1 MIQAYEIAYLIKIN
15 DLEKVKAI
23 FSNIINNTYK
33 DEIQKKLIFKA
44 LEISEQ
50 LHYGQYRES
59 GEPYVI
65 HPILVA
71 LLLAKFQ
78 LDFKTTI
85 AGLLH
90 DVLEDTSVE
99 KTEIIKEFDEEVL
112 SLIDGVTKIH
122 DLHNKTRTIKE
133 ANTISKMF
141 FAMTHD
147 IRIILIKLTDKLH
160 NMSTLTHLP
169 KNRRERIA
177 KDCLATYVPIAER
190 LGISSLK
197 TYLEDLS
204 FKYLYPK
211 EYKEIKIFLAETKIE
226 REKKLYKGKLIIE
239 KELKQIGIDAKISVR
254 SKHFYSI
261 FRKMKTRTNKLS
273 QIFDTLG
280 IRIICKQQKECYE
293 ILEIV
298 HKVWKPIPGRL
309 KDYIAIPK
317 ENKYQSIHTTVR
329 IPEDNQLIEIQIRT
343 EEMDK
348 IARYGVAAHWIYK
361 EQVELRADDLSFI
374 NRIKKWQQESFNKN
388 QYSMNDIHKELLN
401 TFIYVYTPEGE
412 IIELPFGSNAI
423 DFAYTIHT
431 DIGDQA
437 LYAQINGKISA
448 LTKPLKNE
456 QIVEIFTST
465 EAKPDVIWLHS
476 VRTKKARSRIRSWL
490 NKNDDTIFVDNNI
503 IAYLI
508 GEHKEQK
515 RIFRLFKSLTKS
527 QIKRITIA
535 SDCNPSTGEAI
546 VGIIQKDEIVV
557 HKDNCQDTLYYR
569 KSHFIEVEWEA
580 TPTRKIYHIVIFLKN
595 LKSLFYYLDNL
606 FTYFDARLISEKI
619 EDCGNGHGIINIIIS
634 SNAKNVSMILS
645 ALKEN
650 PNILQIMQIEE
661 DIKNYD
667 L

>member
-1 MIQAYEIAYLIKIN
+1 MIQVYEIAYLLKIN
-15 DLEKVKAI
+15 DIDKLKNI
-23 FSNIINNTYK
+23 FRKIVNNTYQ

-59 GEPYVI
+59 KEPYII
-65 HPILVA
+65 HPIMVA
-71 LLLAKFQ
+71 LFLIKFQ
-78 LDFKTTI
+78 LDFKTII

-90 DVLEDTSVE
+90 DVLEDTSVKKE
-99 KTEIIKEFDEEVL
+99 EIIKEFDQEVL

-122 DLHNKTRTIKE
+122 DLHNKTRAIKE

-147 IRIILIKLTDKLH
+147 IRIIIIKLADKLH
-160 NMSTLTHLP
+160 NMATLSHLP

-177 KDCLATYVPIAER
+177 RDCLATYVPIAER

-197 TYLEDLS
+197 IYLEDLS
-204 FKYLYPK
+204 LKYLYPK
-211 EYKEIKIFLAETKIE
+211 EYKEIKNFLSATKIE

-239 KELKQIGIDAKISVR
+239 KELKKIGIDVVITVR

-261 FRKMKTRTNKLS
+261 FRKMKTRNNNIA

-280 IRIICKQQKECYE
+280 IRIICKKQKECYE

-317 ENKYQSIHTTVR
+317 ENKYQSLHTTVR

-343 EEMDK
+343 EEMDR
-348 IARYGVAAHWIYK
+348 IAKYGVAAHWLYK
-361 EQVELRADDLSFI
+361 EQVELKADDISFI
-374 NRIKKWQQESFNKN
+374 NRIKKWQQESVNKN
-388 QYSMNDIHKELLN
+388 QYSMYDIHKELLN

-412 IIELPFGSNAI
+412 IVELPFGSNSI

-437 LYAQINGKISA
+437 LYAKINGKISS

-456 QIVEIFTST
+456 QIVEIFTSP
-465 EAKPDVIWLHS
+465 EAKPDVIWLNS
-476 VRTKKARSRIRSWL
+476 VRTKKARSKIRSWL
-490 NKNDDTIFVDNNI
+490 NKNDNTIFVDNNI

-508 GEHKEQK
+508 GENKEQK
-515 RIFRLFKSLTKS
+515 RLFSLFKSLTKDKLKS
-527 QIKRITIA
+527 ITIA
-535 SDCNPSTGEAI
+535 SDCNPLTDEDI
-546 VGIIQKDEIVV
+546 IGIIQKDTIVV
-557 HKDNCQDTLYYR
+557 HKEHCKEIIHQK
-569 KSHFIEVEWEA
+569 KSHLVEVEWEA
-580 TPTRKIYHIVIFLKN
+580 TPTRKVYHIIIFLKN
-595 LKSLFYYLDNL
+595 LKGLFNYLDNL
-606 FTYFDARLISEKI
+606 FTTFDVRLISEKI

-634 SNAKNVSMILS
+634 SNAKNVSMILTS
-645 ALKEN
+645 LKEN
-650 PNILQIMQIEE
+650 PNVLQIMQVEE

-667 L
+667 N

>member
-1 MIQAYEIAYLIKIN
+1 MIQPYEIAYLMKIN
-15 DLEKVKAI
+15 DVDKIKGI
-23 FSNIINNTYK
+23 FKNTIDNIYK

-59 GEPYVI
+59 GVPYVI
-65 HPILVA
+65 HPIMVA
-71 LLLAKFQ
+71 LFLAKFK

-90 DVLEDTSVE
+90 DVLEDTSVAKE
-99 KTEIIKEFDEEVL
+99 EIIKEFDEEVL

-147 IRIILIKLTDKLH
+147 IRIIIIKLSDKLH
-160 NMSTLTHLP
+160 NMTTLSHLP

-197 TYLEDLS
+197 VYLEDLS
-204 FKYLYPK
+204 LKYLYPK
-211 EYKEIKIFLAETKIE
+211 EYKEIKNFLAETKIE

-239 KELKQIGIDAKISVR
+239 KELKKIGISAEITVR

-261 FRKMKTRTNKLS
+261 FRKMKTRTNNLS

-317 ENKYQSIHTTVR
+317 ENKYQSLHTTVR

-343 EEMDK
+343 EEMDR
-348 IARYGVAAHWIYK
+348 IAKYGVAAHWIYK
-361 EQVELRADDLSFI
+361 EQIELKADDLSFI
-374 NRIKKWQQESFNKN
+374 SRIKKWQQDSANKN

-412 IIELPFGSNAI
+412 VVELPFGSNSI
-423 DFAYTIHT
+423 DFAYAIHT

-437 LYAQINGKISA
+437 LYAKINGKINS
-448 LTKPLKNE
+448 LTKPLRNE
-456 QIVEIFTST
+456 QIVEIFTSP
-465 EAKPDVIWLHS
+465 EAKADVIWLNS
-476 VRTKKARSRIRSWL
+476 VRTKKARSKIRSWL
-490 NKNDDTIFVDNNI
+490 NKNDDTIFVDSNI

-508 GEHKEQK
+508 GETKEQK
-515 RIFRLFKSLTKS
+515 RLFSLFKSLTKS
-527 QIKRITIA
+527 RIKRITV
-535 SDCNPSTGEAI
+535 SPECNPSTGEDI
-546 VGIIQKDEIVV
+546 IGVIQKDEIVV
-557 HKDNCQDTLYYR
+557 HKDNCQAAKHHK
-569 KSHFIEVEWEA
+569 KSHLVEVEWEA
-580 TPTRKIYHIVIFLKN
+580 TPTRKIYHIVIFLNN
-595 LKSLFYYLDNL
+595 LKGLFNYLDNIL
-606 FTYFDARLISEKI
+606 TTFNIRLISEKI
-619 EDCGNGHGIINIIIS
+619 EDCGNGYGISNIIIS
-634 SNAKNVSMILS
+634 SNAKNVEMVLS
-645 ALKEN
+645 SLKEN
-650 PNILQIMQIEE
+650 PNILKIMQVEE
-661 DIKNYD
+661 DIKNYEN
-667 L
+667 